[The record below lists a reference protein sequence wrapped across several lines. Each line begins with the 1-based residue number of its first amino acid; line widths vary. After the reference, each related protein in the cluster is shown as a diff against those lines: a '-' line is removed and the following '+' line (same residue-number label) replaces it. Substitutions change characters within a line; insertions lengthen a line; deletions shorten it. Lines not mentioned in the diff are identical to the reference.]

1 MSITDGEIALDRA
14 DQALWLPD
22 SCTRS
27 RPQYSSDGRGGQTVG
42 TPNTTTFACR
52 IAPTSGRELEVA
64 ARLTSAVAYTVTLP
78 AGSDVR
84 AEDSLAVGGR
94 TLQVIAVLAGGAWET
109 ARRVLCVE
117 VT

>member
-1 MSITDGEIALDRA
+1 MLSAA
-14 DQALWLPD
+14 DLAAMRTTQEAALPD
-22 SCTRS
+22 TCVRS